1 MSTSSTFFIGP
12 DVHKETKDA
21 AYCVDNSRDEPVFQ
35 GTIPT
40 NIRSINK
47 LIKKYKDLASHL
59 VWFMTLG
66 FLHWAAVAS
75 IHIAIQTDNNNNVVT
90 QLCPCCQHPMHC
102 TALAL
107 AERASRKANSIR
119 RMAGLNMR
127 MKIHIK

>member
-59 VWFMTLG
+59 CVVYDVGLFTLG
-66 FLHWAAVAS
+66 
-75 IHIAIQTDNNNNVVT
+75 
-90 QLCPCCQHPMHC
+90 CCCFNTHRDPNRQQ
-102 TALAL
+102 
-107 AERASRKANSIR
+107 
-119 RMAGLNMR
+119 
-127 MKIHIK
+127 